1 MVSLRRYESFVD
13 ANVLGWW
20 MRIAIVADDLTG
32 AMDSG
37 AQLARAGYRT
47 VVAFHGSELPPA
59 QNLDAVSA
67 DTDSRELAPKSA
79 AERVRE
85 AVRRLKDARILYK
98 KLDSTLRGPIAAELE
113 AALEESGRPRCIITP
128 AFPSTGR
135 TTFEGVQLLDDEPLH
150 DTRLADDPV
159 TPVHEASIPNLLAAG
174 GLGDV
179 ATLSVRELEDAE
191 RVRKTLDAHR
201 CVVADATED
210 AHLKLLVEAVPD
222 PAEVLWAG
230 SAGLV
235 VALGNAYPGPEAETS
250 LAEKPASGSRALT
263 VVGSTNPTVRGQLLR
278 LDEESAAVSVPLR
291 SNELVDGGGA
301 VEAALET
308 CRVALEEGS
317 SVALYSTDEEILAGE
332 TGRIVEALAEV
343 VVGLSGDGLFEALV
357 LTGGDTAVHV
367 ARSLGARGILLDG
380 EIEPGVPLGTLIGDN
395 PYRVI
400 TKAGGFGTSETLL
413 HAQDVLTGKDP
424 NLE

>member
-1 MVSLRRYESFVD
+1 
-13 ANVLGWW
+13 

-47 VVAFHGSELPPA
+47 VVAFHGCELPPA

-67 DTDSRELAPKSA
+67 DTDSRELDPKSA

-85 AVRRLKDARILYK
+85 TVRRLKDARILYK

-113 AALEESGRPRCIITP
+113 AALEGSDRQRCIIAP

-135 TTFEGVQLLDDEPLH
+135 TTVEGVQLLYDEPLH

-159 TPVHEASIPNLLAAG
+159 TPVHDASIPNLLAAG

-179 ATLSVRELEDAE
+179 ATLSVRELRDPE
-191 RVRKTLDAHR
+191 RVRKTLDAQR

-222 PAEVLWAG
+222 PADVLWAG

-235 VALGNAYPGPEAETS
+235 VALGNAYPGPETETS
-250 LAEKPASGSRALT
+250 LADHPGSGTRALT
-263 VVGSTNPTVRGQLLR
+263 VVGSTNPTVRGQLRR
-278 LDEESAAVSVPLR
+278 LDEKTATVSVPL
-291 SNELVDGGGA
+291 SSDKLVDGGGA
-301 VEAALET
+301 VADALGMCREALEK
-308 CRVALEEGS
+308 GS

-332 TGRIVEALAEV
+332 TGRRIVEALAKAV
-343 VVGLSGDGLFEALV
+343 VSLSEEGLFEALV

-395 PYRVI
+395 PYRVV
-400 TKAGGFGTSETLL
+400 TKAGGFGTSETLI

>member
-1 MVSLRRYESFVD
+1 
-13 ANVLGWW
+13 

-67 DTDSRELAPKSA
+67 DTDSRELDPKSA

-85 AVRRLKDARILYK
+85 TVRRLKDARILYK
-98 KLDSTLRGPIAAELE
+98 KLDSTLRGPFAAELE
-113 AALEESGRPRCIITP
+113 AALGESGRSVCIIAP

-135 TTFEGVQLLDDEPLH
+135 TTRGGMQLLHGESLH
-150 DTRLADDPV
+150 DTRLANDPV
-159 TPVHEASIPNLLAAG
+159 TPVREASIPDLLFAE
-174 GLGDV
+174 GLKDL
-179 ATLSVRELEDAE
+179 ATLDIGDLEDPE
-191 RVRKTLDAHR
+191 QVRKALDDHR
-201 CVVADATED
+201 WIVADATED
-210 AHLKLLVEAVPD
+210 AHLKLLVESVPD
-222 PAEVLWAG
+222 PSRVLWAG

-235 VALGNAYPGPEAETS
+235 VALGGVYPGPGNEMPP
-250 LAEKPASGSRALT
+250 AEKPAFGARVVT
-263 VVGSTNPTVRGQLLR
+263 VVGSTNPTVRGQLQR
-278 LDEESAAVSVPLR
+278 LDKKTSAVSVPLR
-291 SNELVDGGGA
+291 PDRLVDGGGE

-308 CRVALEEGS
+308 CRVALEKGS
-317 SVALYSTDEEILAGE
+317 SVALYSTNEEILAGE

-343 VVGLSGDGLFEALV
+343 VVGLSDEGLFEALV
-357 LTGGDTAVHV
+357 LTGGDTTVHV
-367 ARSLGARGILLDG
+367 ARSLRARGILLEG

-400 TKAGGFGTSETLL
+400 TKAGGFGEPETLI
-413 HAQDVLTGKDP
+413 HAQEVLTGKS
-424 NLE
+424 